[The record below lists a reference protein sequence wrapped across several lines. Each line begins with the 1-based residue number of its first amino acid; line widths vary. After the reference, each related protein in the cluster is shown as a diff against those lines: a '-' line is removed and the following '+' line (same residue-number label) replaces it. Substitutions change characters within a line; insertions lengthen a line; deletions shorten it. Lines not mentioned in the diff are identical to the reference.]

1 MKAQLQIKRI
11 EDCMEW
17 LEVNASKY
25 ENIQS
30 ITLLIEDMGA
40 LIRTMAFIN
49 NQMAIAK
56 KELNDA
62 KERAY
67 MKVKESKGMFSAPS
81 LVKDYVSAK
90 CSEES
95 YNYDLAE
102 RCSRTIIHTIDAL
115 RTCISALKV
124 EAQYSNF
131 Q

>member
-1 MKAQLQIKRI
+1 MKATLQVKRI
-11 EDCMEW
+11 EDCTEW
-17 LEVNASKY
+17 LERNADKY
-25 ENIQS
+25 ENVQS
-30 ITLLIEDMGA
+30 ISNLIEDVGTLVKA
-40 LIRTMAFIN
+40 MAFVN

-67 MKVKESKGMFSAPS
+67 MKVLLSKNMFTSPS
-81 LVKDYVSAK
+81 LVKDYANTL
-90 CSEES
+90 CSEEQ

-102 RCSRTIIHTIDAL
+102 RCSRTITHTIDAL

-124 EAQYSNF
+124 EAQYSNY